1 MGGSTVKLAEL
12 EQDGEAQAD
21 PVTEPWWHRVGS
33 RRFIGF
39 VAVAILVAAAVVG
52 GRFALQQRGSHPVKA
67 VSVSHPAAS
76 IPVNPQ
82 LEAAWGLRFTNVIV
96 VADNGGVELRYQ
108 VIDEAIAG
116 KIHESTATTNEL
128 PTVVVESTGA
138 KVTPSAVLMH
148 VHHGDPSAG
157 QSYSII
163 YGNAGGVVHSGDFVT
178 IVMADGLKLKHVQVS
193 D

>member
-1 MGGSTVKLAEL
+1 VTVAEL
-12 EQDGEAQAD
+12 EQEGEAQPDA
-21 PVTEPWWHRVGS
+21 VTEPWWRRVGS
-33 RRFIGF
+33 RRVIGF
-39 VAVAILVAAAVVG
+39 VGVALLVAAAVVG
-52 GRFALQQRGSHPVKA
+52 TRFGLQQRSSPPVKP
-67 VSVSHPAAS
+67 VSISHPAAS
-76 IPVNPQ
+76 VPVNSQ

-148 VHHGDPSAG
+148 IHHGDPSAG

-163 YGNAGGVVHSGDFVT
+163 YGNAGGVVQSGDFVT

>member
-82 LEAAWGLRFTNVIV
+82 LEAAWG
-96 VADNGGVELRYQ
+96 LRYQ